1 MQSTPLSYDVYLR
14 VDRRETGVE
23 FALDQRRL
31 LPIDR
36 STQRAT
42 RSVAPTVFGALMSW
56 SSIPARDLRRRLAKV
71 LVAMAL
77 FCALAWVDTAQAASD
92 LKTYLPKSAPAD
104 FFPGAD
110 RFGPPQGDPPI
121 APVYRADKL
130 QGFVYLNSDL
140 ANAIGYSGKPI
151 HILVGIDPTGVVKSF
166 KLIDHHEPIVLIGIP
181 EPRIVAA
188 VNSLIG
194 KDMKPVAQGTQ
205 NPPQVD
211 IVSGA
216 TVTILV
222 MSDSILRSAVR
233 LIRTGRIGGGQ
244 AATATAALPP
254 VTKTLDLE
262 HSEIKD
268 WTSLLGD
275 GSVRR
280 LHLTIGDVNDA
291 FAKAGNT

>member
-1 MQSTPLSYDVYLR
+1 
-14 VDRRETGVE
+14 
-23 FALDQRRL
+23 
-31 LPIDR
+31 
-36 STQRAT
+36 
-42 RSVAPTVFGALMSW
+42 MSW
-56 SSIPARDLRRRLAKV
+56 SSAPAPDLRRRLAKA
-71 LVAMAL
+71 LVALAFFCVMAW
-77 FCALAWVDTAQAASD
+77 AGAAQAASD
-92 LKTYLPKSAPAD
+92 LKTYLPKITPFD

-121 APVYRADKL
+121 APVYRGDQL

-140 ANAIGYSGKPI
+140 ANAVGYSGKPI
-151 HILVGIDPTGVVKSF
+151 HILVGIDPNGVIKGF
-166 KLIDHHEPIVLIGIP
+166 KLVDHHEPIVLIGIP

-194 KDMKPVAQGTQ
+194 KDLKPIAQGTQ

-216 TVTILV
+216 TVTVLV
-222 MSDSILRSAVR
+222 MSDSIVRSAVR

-291 FAKAGNT
+291 FTRAGNT